1 MGKLKIRWKLL
12 TITLPLMVLPLV
24 FVGLIAGYIA
34 HEHAQQGVVEANRT
48 DLVHMVDFTRDLLQN
63 HYQQFE
69 VYKEDKRQLVVRDL
83 STLAEFAYK
92 LVATQASQVDAG
104 LMYLATAQH
113 DAREALKAV
122 NIGETGYIYV
132 INTKGDL
139 IVHVALEGRNIL
151 DARDEK
157 DRPFIREMIDT
168 ALKGKAGQVH
178 TIVYPWRNEVLGET
192 RAREKVVAYRYFAAW
207 DWIVAAGGYLDETY
221 EETSFEKRAFDDLV
235 SRIVAKKVGETGY
248 IYAMKRDGTLAI
260 HPFLAGQSVWLERDG
275 AGNAFIQEIC
285 AKKKG
290 WIRYPWKNKT
300 DKEYRMK
307 LVYYDY
313 FEPWDWIVAVGS
325 YEDEFYRPSTSVG
338 QRILFGVGTLTLFVA
353 LIAVVLAFLV
363 SKLLTDPI
371 RALTR
376 AMADVKRGRLD
387 NRLEVTSEDEIG
399 QLARDFN
406 LMTDVL
412 RENKE
417 LGANL
422 ARLEKLSSLGVLSS
436 EVAHEINNPLGV
448 ILGYAALVEGRLGP
462 DDPNLEPVRAIKSE
476 THRCKDIVQDLL
488 SFTRVPQPALLRT
501 DLNALLEQTVTF
513 AANHIDLDRIQVE
526 RGLDPD
532 LPHVVADPDQ
542 IRRVAINLIL
552 NAGAAMEEG
561 GKLTITTRRAG
572 ARAVEI
578 AFADSGA
585 GIASEHLE
593 KVFEPFFSTRKKGT
607 GLGLAIS
614 KTIVEQHQGK
624 IRIESQV
631 GKGTVVTV
639 TLPIDRESGR

>member
-1 MGKLKIRWKLL
+1 MVRLKIRWKLL

-48 DLVHMVDFTRDLLQN
+48 ALVHLVDGTLDLLRSHRQQ
-63 HYQQFE
+63 YQ
-69 VYKEDKRQLVVRDL
+69 VYKEDKRQLVVKDL
-83 STLAEFAYK
+83 TTLANFAYH
-92 LVATQASQVDAG
+92 LVATQAGQVDAG
-104 LMYLATAQH
+104 LVGLESAQNQAR
-113 DAREALKAV
+113 DALRAV

-132 INTKGDL
+132 LDSRGNL
-139 IVHVALEGRNIL
+139 VVHVALEGRNIL
-151 DARDEK
+151 DARDDK
-157 DRPFIREMIDT
+157 DRPFIRELIDQAT
-168 ALKGKAGQVH
+168 KGEPGQVH
-178 TIVYPWRNEVLGET
+178 TIVYPWRNALLGET
-192 RAREKVVAYRYFAAW
+192 RPREKVVAYRYFAEW

-221 EETSFEKRAFDDLV
+221 EETSFEKQAFDDLV
-235 SRIVAKKVGETGY
+235 QRLVSKKVGETGY
-248 IYAMKRDGTLAI
+248 LYAMTRQGVLTI
-260 HPFLAGQSVWLERDG
+260 HPFLSGKSLWNERDQNG
-275 AGNAFIQEIC
+275 KAFIQEIC
-285 AKKKG
+285 TKKNG

-300 DKEYRMK
+300 DPEARMK

-325 YEDEFYRPSTSVG
+325 YEDEFYRPSLSVG

-353 LIAVVLAFLV
+353 AIAVVLAFLV

-376 AMADVKRGRLD
+376 AMAEVKRGRLD
-387 NRLEVTSEDEIG
+387 RRLEVTSEDEIG

-412 RENKE
+412 RERKE
-417 LGANL
+417 MEANL

-448 ILGYAALVEGRLGP
+448 ILGYASLVEGRLGP
-462 DDPNLEPVRAIKSE
+462 GDPNLEPVRAIKSE

-501 DLNALLEQTVTF
+501 DLNALLEQTITF
-513 AANHIDLDRIQVE
+513 AANHIDLDRIRVE
-526 RGLDPD
+526 RQFDPA
-532 LPHVVADPDQ
+532 LPQVVADPDQ

-552 NAGAAMEEG
+552 NAGAAMEQG
-561 GKLTITTRRAG
+561 GVLTLATRRAG
-572 ARAVEI
+572 PRNVEMS
-578 AFADSGA
+578 FADSGA
-585 GIASEHLE
+585 GIAPENLE
-593 KVFEPFFSTRKKGT
+593 KVLEPFFSTRKNGT

-614 KTIVEQHQGK
+614 KSIVEQHQGR
-624 IRIESQV
+624 IRIESRLGQ
-631 GKGTVVTV
+631 GTVVTV
-639 TLPIDRESGR
+639 SLPIDREAAR